1 MESEEFEQIP
11 WSSLVAQQ
19 DDGIDKRVYL
29 AVGIAGALVIAVLGM
44 RLVGGS
50 TQPVPSQAVAIDPTP
65 TPVVVEQPLS
75 TPPTSMLIAE
85 ADLRAE
91 EPPAQASAD
100 RLTEVTAEWFV
111 TDWFTRDGSEETI
124 RSITA
129 TLAPGVLVDA
139 LPHETPEVI
148 TFVEWAKAIGSESTV
163 EGVKVTVAYRV
174 ITQTDAGF
182 TREPVGMVDVTLS
195 RDGDN
200 VSVVAL
206 PES

>member
-19 DDGIDKRVYL
+19 DDGIDKRIYL
-29 AVGIAGALVIAVLGM
+29 AAGVVGVLVIAVLGM

-50 TQPVPSQAVAIDPTP
+50 TQPVPPQAVEVEPTP
-65 TPVVVEQPLS
+65 TSVLVDEPAA
-75 TPPTSMLIAE
+75 TPPTSMVIAE
-85 ADLRAE
+85 ADLRAD
-91 EPPAQASAD
+91 EPLAEASVD

-124 RSITA
+124 RSIMA
-129 TLAPGVLVDA
+129 SLSPGLLVDA
-139 LPHETPEVI
+139 LPHETPETVA
-148 TFVEWAKAIGSESTV
+148 FVEWAKSVGSKSTD
-163 EGVKVTVAYRV
+163 GGIAVTVAYRM
-174 ITQTDAGF
+174 ITQTDSGF
-182 TREPVGMVDVTLS
+182 VREPVELVVVTLR